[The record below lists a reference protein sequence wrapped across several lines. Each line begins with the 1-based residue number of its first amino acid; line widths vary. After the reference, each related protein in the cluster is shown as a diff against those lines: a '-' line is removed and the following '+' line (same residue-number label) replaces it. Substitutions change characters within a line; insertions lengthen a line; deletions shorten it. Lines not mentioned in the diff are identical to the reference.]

1 MMQAAC
7 TRLIVWLGNER
18 FHRMSFNLYAAE
30 QHRAILAL
38 GPSFGKAELK
48 TAYQG
53 LIRQWHPDLK
63 FGAKPEIQAEATEK
77 TKVINV
83 AYEFLSEVLDLHGGI
98 YRAPSQSG
106 RAGSGNSWSRAD
118 LQPKR
123 TYEGKSYS
131 AGFPEPAITEIFL
144 KSSHIVSTAY
154 SRKTQSLYIKFSG
167 NSVYRYFD
175 VPESVFEAFLNAPSH
190 GKFGSQHI
198 YPKFRQ
204 ERY

>member
-1 MMQAAC
+1 
-7 TRLIVWLGNER
+7 
-18 FHRMSFNLYAAE
+18 MSFNIHAAE
-30 QHRAILAL
+30 QHRTILAL
-38 GPSFGKAELK
+38 GPSFGKPELK
-48 TAYQG
+48 TAYHG

-63 FGAKPEIQAEATEK
+63 FSAKPEAQAEATEK
-77 TKVINV
+77 TKVINI
-83 AYEFLSEVLDLHGGI
+83 AYEFLSEVLDLHGGG
-98 YRAPSQSG
+98 YRSLGQSV
-106 RAGSGNSWSRAD
+106 RAGSGDSWSWED

-131 AGFPEPAITEIFL
+131 AGFPDPAITEIFL

-154 SRKTQSLYIKFSG
+154 SRSTQTLYIKFSG

-175 VPESVFEAFLNAPSH
+175 VPESAFEAFLNAPSH

-204 ERY
+204 ERC

>member
-53 LIRQWHPDLK
+53 LIRQWHPDPK

-83 AYEFLSEVLDLHGGI
+83 AYEFLSEVLDLRGGI
-98 YRAPSQSG
+98 YRAPRNRIQPQDSKSLHKVQRQLG
-106 RAGSGNSWSRAD
+106 LQIFRRAR
-118 LQPKR
+118 
-123 TYEGKSYS
+123 
-131 AGFPEPAITEIFL
+131 
-144 KSSHIVSTAY
+144 VS
-154 SRKTQSLYIKFSG
+154 
-167 NSVYRYFD
+167 
-175 VPESVFEAFLNAPSH
+175 
-190 GKFGSQHI
+190 
-198 YPKFRQ
+198 
-204 ERY
+204 